1 MIPGKNSRKTVLF
14 LYWINKILFIGIK
27 DRHYK
32 HMETEHTYHAHCAC
46 HCVCFCWCFIASHH
60 PSLLTDDGLSVVTR
74 NVVESHSIPIEVVQD
89 SNTKFISLSVIW
101 LSPSSSEINQYNF
114 NFIFV
119 KATKKQFYMNF
130 YIYRRAT
137 SMSVNVKVWVQSPK
151 SKPIWAL
158 NSTNW
163 TLDFE
168 LGTTI
173 LWATNF
179 RTVAKSIS
187 QEP

>member
-1 MIPGKNSRKTVLF
+1 MHLESAKIVWSLEKLLEKTVLF

-74 NVVESHSIPIEVVQD
+74 NVMESHSIPIEVVQD

-101 LSPSSSEINQYNF
+101 LSPSRSEINQYNF
-114 NFIFV
+114 NFIVV
-119 KATKKQFYMNF
+119 KATKKQHL
-130 YIYRRAT
+130 
-137 SMSVNVKVWVQSPK
+137 SPK
-151 SKPIWAL
+151 FHNFKAKGP
-158 NSTNW
+158 
-163 TLDFE
+163 
-168 LGTTI
+168 G
-173 LWATNF
+173 LWA
-179 RTVAKSIS
+179 RH
-187 QEP
+187 